1 MEQKNTSEISVTC
14 LCSYLSIFDLLD
26 WAELFSPVRFDF
38 SASGGPVEVML
49 ESAPPPAGGVQQY
62 TCSQYSRSQKSTSG
76 GHGPGWVVGG
86 TGGETALKWAVW
98 TSYLPFHLFCP
109 GFIYLYLCFH
119 WGEVTC
125 AAPGCRLRR
134 NRAAVTERQKQHG
147 TRGEGGIKAPVHQLY
162 L

>member
-49 ESAPPPAGGVQQY
+49 ESAPPPAGRVQQY

-86 TGGETALKWAVW
+86 TGGEMALKWAVW

-119 WGEVTC
+119 WGEVSWGYLC
-125 AAPGCRLRR
+125 CSRLSSAEEPSCRYWETETTR
-134 NRAAVTERQKQHG
+134 NQRWRWN
-147 TRGEGGIKAPVHQLY
+147 
-162 L
+162 